1 MSTGPDVDAG
11 NGEGP
16 VSGGRRAGA
25 ERALTATTVPPQAA
39 LVAGVLA
46 VAALVVVAGGGVA
59 GGAALGGVA
68 VGALLAGTVATVAVD
83 RPVRA
88 LVAGPGLLVAVGAA
102 VSGPI
107 VAGVLVGP
115 HVGWVAAGGVLVGV
129 GVARFRLAAFGAG
142 AVESALEWLAR
153 LVVVVTLATVLVG
166 AVTLEVDRVVAV
178 AGGVV
183 PIEPLVAPTSAG
195 GAIVGFVA
203 ACWLAYGGVWLGAVA
218 TPVESVLSPA
228 RAARVDTALLRGVT
242 VVGGVLG
249 VGSVLVA
256 AAYAVSVSAGVGAPV
271 APVLAGVV
279 DSPALRIALLRLA
292 AAGAAVAAAV
302 TLVKAAGARTVGTR
316 PTWLPSTL
324 LVTAVALGGVLVVG
338 DEVGAT
344 LAAADPTGWA
354 VSGAVSVVGATVVG
368 LSLVVVGLI
377 ATGAVLLLWPV
388 TAAAGVLPPRSAA
401 PRLLLF
407 GLVLAA
413 ASAAVAD
420 GGVVRPLLGVTAGV
434 AAWDIADHGIGVTA
448 DVGRTPARRDGTVV
462 HAGASLLVGVGGVVG
477 AGLAYAA
484 LTNAVPG
491 SLLTAVVSAIAVV
504 VLAVLLSR

>member
-183 PIEPLVAPTSAG
+183 PIEPLVAPTSG
-195 GAIVGFVA
+195 PETDDVPR
-203 ACWLAYGGVWLGAVA
+203 
-218 TPVESVLSPA
+218 TPETESTSGP
-228 RAARVDTALLRGVT
+228 
-242 VVGGVLG
+242 
-249 VGSVLVA
+249 
-256 AAYAVSVSAGVGAPV
+256 SAGTEGSRDP
-271 APVLAGVV
+271 
-279 DSPALRIALLRLA
+279 DSQ
-292 AAGAAVAAAV
+292 
-302 TLVKAAGARTVGTR
+302 
-316 PTWLPSTL
+316 
-324 LVTAVALGGVLVVG
+324 
-338 DEVGAT
+338 
-344 LAAADPTGWA
+344 
-354 VSGAVSVVGATVVG
+354 
-368 LSLVVVGLI
+368 
-377 ATGAVLLLWPV
+377 
-388 TAAAGVLPPRSAA
+388 
-401 PRLLLF
+401 
-407 GLVLAA
+407 
-413 ASAAVAD
+413 
-420 GGVVRPLLGVTAGV
+420 
-434 AAWDIADHGIGVTA
+434 
-448 DVGRTPARRDGTVV
+448 
-462 HAGASLLVGVGGVVG
+462 
-477 AGLAYAA
+477 
-484 LTNAVPG
+484 
-491 SLLTAVVSAIAVV
+491 
-504 VLAVLLSR
+504 